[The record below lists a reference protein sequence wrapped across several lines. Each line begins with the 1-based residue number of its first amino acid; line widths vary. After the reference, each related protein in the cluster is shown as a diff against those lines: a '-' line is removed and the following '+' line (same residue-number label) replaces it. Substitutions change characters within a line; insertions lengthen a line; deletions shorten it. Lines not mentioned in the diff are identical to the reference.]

1 MVATW
6 GAIASAQTN
15 SFVGTADAFWDE
27 ARFWSLATPPS
38 ISQSAILITNEVSK
52 TVTIDSITANNF
64 PETLTISNLTIS
76 ANSGYTNVLALTN
89 TGTTTPLYVVTGL
102 AIEGGGG
109 IAISEAALVVDG
121 TFGTFGQVIASNSF
135 IQAGAIAIGDNYSE
149 GAMTVDGGTMTTT
162 SGGLLIAACQQC
174 SQGYLIVSGEGV
186 LNITNGD
193 TYLGNVGAYNHGTL
207 TISNSTFFA
216 AQVLLGQ
223 GFRCVGNF
231 NIVGGTVTLN
241 GALITSE
248 EYGGQSAGYVF
259 LNGGKLI
266 VTNADT
272 WIPAGDHGS
281 SSMTVADG
289 LFETR
294 NLYLSTPTLGGG
306 RLIIHG
312 GTVQVDDAIQIG
324 DGYLGSISI
333 DNGHLIATNGTTSAS
348 TFPDVPDCSGL
359 PVIPCIYPALISIS
373 GGDVIMNRI
382 ELARFGFVNTGGML
396 MITGGSVKVSDGI
409 VLGDCNAEA
418 NGYPVDRVG
427 YIWMDGGELDVT
439 NDTGSAFIDIQRGEL
454 ILSNGT
460 LRVDKLVMTNG
471 CGTFVHAG
479 GTLSVG
485 QLVLDPNDFRI
496 ISVAREGNDVR
507 VTWLLG
513 PGITNALQATTG
525 AADGSFNTNG
535 FSDIFIVTNVTTIGT
550 VTNYLDVGAAT
561 NAASRFYRA
570 RLAL

>member
-1 MVATW
+1 
-6 GAIASAQTN
+6 
-15 SFVGTADAFWDE
+15 
-27 ARFWSLATPPS
+27 
-38 ISQSAILITNEVSK
+38 
-52 TVTIDSITANNF
+52 
-64 PETLTISNLTIS
+64 
-76 ANSGYTNVLALTN
+76 
-89 TGTTTPLYVVTGL
+89 
-102 AIEGGGG
+102 
-109 IAISEAALVVDG
+109 
-121 TFGTFGQVIASNSF
+121 
-135 IQAGAIAIGDNYSE
+135 
-149 GAMTVDGGTMTTT
+149 
-162 SGGLLIAACQQC
+162 
-174 SQGYLIVSGEGV
+174 
-186 LNITNGD
+186 
-193 TYLGNVGAYNHGTL
+193 
-207 TISNSTFFA
+207 
-216 AQVLLGQ
+216 
-223 GFRCVGNF
+223 
-231 NIVGGTVTLN
+231 
-241 GALITSE
+241 
-248 EYGGQSAGYVF
+248 
-259 LNGGKLI
+259 
-266 VTNADT
+266 
-272 WIPAGDHGS
+272 
-281 SSMTVADG
+281 
-289 LFETR
+289 
-294 NLYLSTPTLGGG
+294 
-306 RLIIHG
+306 
-312 GTVQVDDAIQIG
+312 
-324 DGYLGSISI
+324 
-333 DNGHLIATNGTTSAS
+333 
-348 TFPDVPDCSGL
+348 
-359 PVIPCIYPALISIS
+359 
-373 GGDVIMNRI
+373 MNRI

-460 LRVDKLVMTNG
+460 LRVDKLVMTNS

-479 GTLSVG
+479 GTLSVD